1 MQTLNIHEA
10 KTKLSSVLAQVE
22 KGKSFLICK
31 NGNPIAELI
40 PHKSRKRT
48 QLHPVMSKILVNY
61 DPTEELTKEEWGQIE

>member
-48 QLHPVMSKILVNY
+48 QSHPVMSKILVNY